1 MIEGHTFVTA
11 RFMNDDRDIVQTIW
25 EDKEG
30 IQRPH
35 MFRVNDDK
43 KAWNDLLK
51 LISED
56 QLHENTYNYIK
67 RSQEDLELMVKQLA
81 EGEGMNLQEL
91 LSDEN
96 KTIDFVIDWLSAD
109 YDNERLFKIK
119 LRLFERDKVVN
130 SQDRVLKANLR
141 KANSAFEIVEAYSK
155 F

>member
-67 RSQEDLELMVKQLA
+67 QSQEDLELMVKQLA

-119 LRLFERDKVVN
+119 LRLFEKDKVVN